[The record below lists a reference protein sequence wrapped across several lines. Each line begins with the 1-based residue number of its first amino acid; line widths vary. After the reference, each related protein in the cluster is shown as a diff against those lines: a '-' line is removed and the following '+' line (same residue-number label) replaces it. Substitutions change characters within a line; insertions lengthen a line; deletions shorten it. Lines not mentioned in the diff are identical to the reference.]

1 MRIFIVLLS
10 GLLLAGTLTACGKKG
25 DPEYI
30 DPNKKVMS
38 QKILTSVS

>member
-25 DPEYI
+25 NPVRPSE
-30 DPNKKVMS
+30 VTETE
-38 QKILTSVS
+38 QAAG

>member
-25 DPEYI
+25 NPVRQSE
-30 DPNKKVMS
+30 VTETEQAAS
-38 QKILTSVS
+38 